1 MTTVIAQSLLDVDF
15 GLFAW
20 ILITFLLFMFILA
33 KFAWKPILNALK
45 ERESSIKDS
54 LESAEIAMEQA
65 KKISADNE
73 KAMKEAEQKAQEIRK
88 QAVDEAEAIRQE
100 RIEKSRKE
108 AEAMLEQARE
118 TIEQEK
124 QKALVELRKEVADLA
139 VQAASKIIESELDD
153 QKNKKLVEE
162 YIKDISKN

>member
-88 QAVDEAEAIRQE
+88 QAVEEAEAIRQE

-153 QKNKKLVEE
+153 KKNKKLVDE
-162 YIKDISKN
+162 YIQDISKN

>member
-54 LESAEIAMEQA
+54 LESAEVAMEQA

-88 QAVDEAEAIRQE
+88 QAVEEAEAIRQE

-153 QKNKKLVEE
+153 KKNKKLVDE
-162 YIKDISKN
+162 YIQDISKN

>member
-1 MTTVIAQSLLDVDF
+1 MTIVIAQSLLDVDF

-20 ILITFLLFMFILA
+20 ILITFLLFMFLLA
-33 KFAWKPILNALK
+33 KFAWKPILSALK
-45 ERESSIKDS
+45 ERENSIKDS

-73 KAMKEAEQKAQEIRK
+73 KAMKEAESKAQEIRK
-88 QAVDEAEAIRQE
+88 QAIDEAEAVRQE

-139 VQAASKIIESELDD
+139 VQAASKIIESELDE